1 MASMKVTCFDN
12 TGVEKFLQVGK
23 SYAVLEDTHLT
34 LKIVDDLGGT
44 YYYNKDRFNIRPNK
58 DRFPPKPKKKKVYVI
73 GSLRNPEIPKWSA
86 CIRNNGYEVFDDWF
100 AAGPTADD
108 AWKEYEQGRGR
119 KYRDAMQGYAARHV
133 FEFDKKHIDESDI
146 GVLILPAGKSG
157 HAELGY
163 MKGQGKKCIIVLNSE
178 DERWDIMYNF
188 FDHLVYDDKEL
199 LEALNA

>member
-12 TGVEKFLQVGK
+12 KGVEKFLQVGT
-23 SYAVLEDTHLT
+23 SYKVLEENFMTI
-34 LKIVDDLGGT
+34 KIVDDTGEAYAYDKG
-44 YYYNKDRFNIRPNK
+44 RFEKRIRPN
-58 DRFPPKPKKKKVYVI
+58 KKVYVI
-73 GSLRNPEIPKWSA
+73 GSLRNPEIPKWAA
-86 CIRNNGYEVFDDWF
+86 CIRDNGYEVFDDWF

-108 AWKEYEQGRGR
+108 AWKEYEQSRGR
-119 KYRDAMQGYAARHV
+119 KYRDAMKGYAARHV
-133 FEFDKKHIDESDI
+133 FEFDKKHIDEADI
-146 GVLILPAGKSG
+146 GVMILPAGKSG

>member
-1 MASMKVTCFDN
+1 MASMNVTCFDN

-23 SYAVLEDTHLT
+23 SYTVLEETYNTVKIIDESHTAFPYSKWRFGT
-34 LKIVDDLGGT
+34 L
-44 YYYNKDRFNIRPNK
+44 
-58 DRFPPKPKKKKVYVI
+58 PKRKKVYVI
-73 GSLRNPEIPKWSA
+73 GSLRNPEIPKWSTY
-86 CIRNNGYEVFDDWF
+86 IRNNGYEVFDDWF

-108 AWKEYEQGRGR
+108 SWKEYEQARGR
-119 KYRDAMQGYAARHV
+119 NYRDAMKGYAARHV
-133 FEFDKKHIDESDI
+133 FEFDKKHIDGADI

>member
-12 TGVEKFLQVGK
+12 RYVEEFLQAGK
-23 SYAVLEDTHLT
+23 SYEVIAKTSNT
-34 LKIVDDLGGT
+34 IKIVDDKGEAYAYDKG
-44 YYYNKDRFNIRPNK
+44 RFENHTI
-58 DRFPPKPKKKKVYVI
+58 PKEKKVYVI

-86 CIRNNGYEVFDDWF
+86 CIRDNGYKVFDDWF

-108 AWKEYEQGRGR
+108 AWKEYEQARGR
-119 KYRDAMQGYAARHV
+119 NYRDAMKGYAARHV
-133 FEFDKKHIDESDI
+133 FEFDKKHIDEADI

-178 DERWDIMYNF
+178 AERWDIMYNF
-188 FDHLVYDDKEL
+188 FDHLVYDMKEL

>member
-12 TGVEKFLQVGK
+12 TAVEKFLTVGK
-23 SYAVLEDTHLT
+23 SYEVIAKTHNT
-34 LKIVDDLGGT
+34 IKIVDDQDGAFS
-44 YYYNKDRFNIRPNK
+44 YDSWRFDDRIRPKN
-58 DRFPPKPKKKKVYVI
+58 KKVYVI

-86 CIRNNGYEVFDDWF
+86 AIRNNGYEVFDDWF

-108 AWKEYEQGRGR
+108 SWKEYEQGRGR
-119 KYRDAMQGYAARHV
+119 KYRDAMKGYAARHV
-133 FEFDKKHIDESDI
+133 FEFDKKHIDEADI

-188 FDHLVYDDKEL
+188 FDYLVYDMKEL

>member
-1 MASMKVTCFDN
+1 MESMKVTCFDN

-23 SYAVLEDTHLT
+23 SYTVLEETYNT
-34 LKIVDDLGGT
+34 VKIIDESHT
-44 YYYNKDRFNIRPNK
+44 AFAANKWRFGMV
-58 DRFPPKPKKKKVYVI
+58 PKKKKVYVI
-73 GSLRNPEIPKWSA
+73 GSLRNPEIPKWA
-86 CIRNNGYEVFDDWF
+86 TCIRDNGYEVFDDWF

-108 AWKEYEQGRGR
+108 AWKEYEQARGR
-119 KYRDAMQGYAARHV
+119 NYRDAMKGYAARHV
-133 FEFDKKHIDESDI
+133 FEFDKKHIDGADI

-178 DERWDIMYNF
+178 AERWDIMYNF
-188 FDHLVYDDKEL
+188 FDHLVYDMKEL

>member
-1 MASMKVTCFDN
+1 MASMKVTCVNN
-12 TGVEKFLQVGK
+12 TGFKEYLQVGK
-23 SYAVLEDTHLT
+23 SYTVLEETHLT
-34 LKIVDDLGGT
+34 IKIVDEAHT
-44 YYYNKDRFNIRPNK
+44 AYYYDKERFGMV
-58 DRFPPKPKKKKVYVI
+58 PKKKKVYVI
-73 GSLRNPEIPKWSA
+73 GSLRNPEIPKWAA

-108 AWKEYEQGRGR
+108 AWKEYEQARGR
-119 KYRDAMQGYAARHV
+119 NYRDAMKGYAARHV
-133 FEFDKKHIDESDI
+133 FEFDKKHIDGADI